1 MPASERSLYMSCLV
15 HSYLVLSCLLDEC
28 TVSQAPSFL
37 ADADTLA
44 AHEIMHVT
52 QPRRG
57 VALLCWQTTFDTH
70 TAASS
75 HAHPTPLTP
84 PLELAGR
91 S

>member
-1 MPASERSLYMSCLV
+1 MPASEPAAFTC
-15 HSYLVLSCLLDEC
+15 LVLSCLLDEC
-28 TVSQAPSFL
+28 VVSQAPSSL
-37 ADADTLA
+37 AGADTLA
-44 AHEIMHVT
+44 ALEIMHVT
-52 QPRRG
+52 YRGRG